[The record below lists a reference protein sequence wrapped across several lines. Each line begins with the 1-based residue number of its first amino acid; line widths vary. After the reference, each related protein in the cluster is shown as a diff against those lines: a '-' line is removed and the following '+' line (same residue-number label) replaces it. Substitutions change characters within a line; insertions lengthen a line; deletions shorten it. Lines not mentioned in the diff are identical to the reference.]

1 MKKLACLLVAFVCV
15 AFAFPPTFCNGCKPI
30 LSDKG
35 VMSKNTLKKQM
46 CENDSKFINMGC
58 FSGEVELTG
67 VIVSAYD
74 YNYGSPVFEV
84 RFHPDTNLDLPFLYD
99 SYCDFV
105 HQEQGAVFDE
115 TTQKWD
121 CSNVKLKFERL
132 HFGVALK
139 IDTKKVFLPQEI
151 TNKHLGE
158 NVIRAKVQLKDYG
171 FGIDGDS
178 GDAWAT
184 LVEFSPLSEIYEH
197 NEVDFESNKAVY
209 ESFAILDYE
218 SEDSFINLHD
228 KPRGNIIAQIQ
239 ESDMLYGII
248 KEGKLTKGQIWATF
262 DKEHICFDESALDE
276 WIEVF
281 YLPPEATK
289 PQEAIYG
296 YIHKSQIGF
305 HQCVE

>member
-1 MKKLACLLVAFVCV
+1 MKKLVFLLVVFVGV
-15 AFAFPPTFCNGCKPI
+15 AFADSADFCSACEPH
-30 LSDKG
+30 LSNKG
-35 VMSKNTLKKQM
+35 VMSKNTLKNKM

-121 CSNVKLKFERL
+121 CSNVKLKFKRL
-132 HFGVALK
+132 NDGLKLK
-139 IDTKKVFLPQEI
+139 IDTKKVFLPKEI

-171 FGIDGDS
+171 FGIEGDS
-178 GDAWAT
+178 GRDAWAT

-218 SEDSFINLHD
+218 SKDSFINLHD

-239 ESDMLYGII
+239 ESDMLYG
-248 KEGKLTKGQIWATF
+248 KGEKLTKGQIWATF

-305 HQCVE
+305 HRCVE

>member
-1 MKKLACLLVAFVCV
+1 MKKLAFLLVVFVGV
-15 AFAFPPTFCNGCKPI
+15 AFADSADFCSACEPH
-30 LSDKG
+30 LSNKG
-35 VMSKNTLKKQM
+35 VMSKNTLKNKM

-67 VIVSAYD
+67 AVVSAYNHE
-74 YNYGSPVFEV
+74 YEANVFEV
-84 RFHPDTNLDLPFLYD
+84 RFYPDTNLDLPFLYV
-99 SYCDFV
+99 SFCDATDK
-105 HQEQGAVFDE
+105 ERGAVFDE
-115 TTQKWD
+115 ATRSWD

-139 IDTKKVFLPQEI
+139 IDTKKVFLPKEI

-158 NVIRAKVQLKDYG
+158 NGIRAKVRLKDYG
-171 FGIDGDS
+171 FFGEGDAG

-184 LVEFSPLSEIYEH
+184 LVEFSPLGEMYEISK
-197 NEVDFESNKAVY
+197 DDGD
-209 ESFAILDYE
+209 FAILDYK
-218 SEDSFINLHD
+218 SKDSFINLRD
-228 KPRGNIIAQIQ
+228 KPRGNIITQIQ
-239 ESDMLYGII
+239 KSDILYG
-248 KEGKLTKGQIWATF
+248 KGKNLTKGQIWATF
-262 DKEHICFDESALDE
+262 SKYACFDKSALDE

-305 HQCVE
+305 HQCE

>member
-1 MKKLACLLVAFVCV
+1 MKKLAFLLVVFVSV

-35 VMSKNTLKKQM
+35 VMSKNTLKNKV
-46 CENDSKFINMGC
+46 CENDKFMGC

-67 VIVSAYD
+67 AVVSAY
-74 YNYGSPVFEV
+74 NYSEGINDFEV
-84 RFHPDTNLDLPFLYD
+84 RFYPDTNLDLPFLYD

-132 HFGVALK
+132 NDGLKLK

-171 FGIDGDS
+171 FGVEGDS
-178 GDAWAT
+178 GRDAWAT

-209 ESFAILDYE
+209 ESFAILDYK
-218 SEDSFINLHD
+218 SKDSFINLRD
-228 KPRGNIIAQIQ
+228 KPRGNIIAQIK
-239 ESDMLYGII
+239 ESDILYG
-248 KEGKLTKGQIWATF
+248 KGKNLKKGQIWATF

>member
-1 MKKLACLLVAFVCV
+1 MKKLVFLLVVFVNV

-30 LSDKG
+30 LSDNG
-35 VMSKNTLKKQM
+35 VMSKNTLKNKV
-46 CENDSKFINMGC
+46 CENDKFMGC

-67 VIVSAYD
+67 AVVSAYN
-74 YNYGSPVFEV
+74 YNDFEV
-84 RFHPDTNLDLPFLYD
+84 RFYPDNNLDLPFLYV
-99 SYCDFV
+99 SFCNSA
-105 HQEQGAVFDE
+105 HRERGAVFNE

-121 CSNVKLKFERL
+121 CSKARLKFERL

-139 IDTKKVFLPQEI
+139 IDTKKVFLPKEI

-158 NVIRAKVQLKDYG
+158 NGIRAKVRLKDYG
-171 FGIDGDS
+171 LYSEGDT
-178 GDAWAT
+178 GYDAWAT
-184 LVEFSPLSEIYEH
+184 LVEFSPLGEMYEISKDYG
-197 NEVDFESNKAVY
+197 D
-209 ESFAILDYE
+209 FAILDYE
-218 SEDSFINLHD
+218 SKDSFINLRD

-239 ESDMLYGII
+239 KSDILYG
-248 KEGKLTKGQIWATF
+248 KGKNLKKGQIWATF
-262 DKEHICFDESALDE
+262 DKEYICFDKSALDE

-305 HQCVE
+305 HRCE